1 MKNAQNDGTA
11 KSDKVI
17 AIATR
22 ANLKILRMMIE
33 DGLSLNPDTMAKE
46 LPSLVSTLNA
56 VL

>member
-1 MKNAQNDGTA
+1 MKPSHMKNAQNDGTA

-33 DGLSLNPDTMAKE
+33 DGLSLNPDTMAK
-46 LPSLVSTLNA
+46 
-56 VL
+56 

>member
-11 KSDKVI
+11 TSDKVI

-46 LPSLVSTLNA
+46 LPSLVCTLNA